1 MRTVLRKIAVLVLRI
16 AVALFLIAF
25 AVIMYLTV
33 REYRPKDI
41 ESLTVHS
48 TPGITHEPVI
58 LGDEIDIV
66 TLNVGYCALG
76 DNADF
81 FMDGGKS
88 VSTATAE
95 RFSQNMAGIKGMLS
109 DMDPDII
116 LLQETDQNSTRSFH
130 TDETLEFASAFPYYD
145 HTFAHNFKV
154 DFVPYPIPPIGKV
167 SSGVM
172 TLSRYEISSADRVA
186 LPCSFSW
193 PVKVANLKRCLSVN
207 RIPVQNSDKE
217 LVIVNLHLEAYDD
230 GEGKEAQTKML
241 AEFLKQEADKGN
253 YVIAGGDFNQSFSGT
268 DTSAYPEYE
277 GKWHC
282 GRLNQNSFDP
292 RFRFLCDPSAPT
304 CRSLDKP
311 LAGADKESFQYYLI
325 DGFIVS
331 GGVNVKSV
339 STVSYDFR
347 YTDHNPV
354 LIKVTLE

>member
-1 MRTVLRKIAVLVLRI
+1 MRVIAVL
-16 AVALFLIAF
+16 FLLAF
-25 AVIMYLTV
+25 AVIMILTV
-33 REYRPKDI
+33 REYRPGDT

-48 TPGITHEPVI
+48 SPGITYQPLATGE
-58 LGDEIDIV
+58 EINIV
-66 TLNVGYCALG
+66 TLNVGYGALG

-88 VSTATAE
+88 VTTATETRLA
-95 RFSQNMAGIKGMLS
+95 QNLAGIKGMLA
-109 DMDPDII
+109 DTAPDII
-116 LLQETDQNSTRSFH
+116 LLQETDQNSSRSYH
-130 TDETLEFASAFPYYD
+130 TDETIDFSSAFPYYD
-145 HTFAHNFKV
+145 NTFAYNFKV

-167 SSGVM
+167 ASGLM
-172 TLSRYEISSADRVA
+172 TLSRYQISSAERIA

-207 RIPVQNSDKE
+207 RIPLQNSDKE

-241 AEFLKQEADKGN
+241 ADFLKQEADKGN

-268 DTSAYPEYE
+268 DTSAYPELE
-277 GKWHC
+277 GMWHC
-282 GRLNQNSFDP
+282 GLLNQNSFDQ
-292 RFRFLCDPSAPT
+292 RFRFLADPSAPS

-311 LAGADKESFQYYLI
+311 IAGADRDNFQYYLI

-331 GGVNVKSV
+331 GGVQVKSV
-339 STVSYDFR
+339 TTLQYDFK

-354 LIKVTLE
+354 LLKVSLN